1 MHGAD
6 ITVIGAGAVGLAIAA
21 EVANEKRDVFVIEKN
36 ETFGQE
42 TSSRNSQVVHA
53 GIYYPEG
60 TLKAKTCVAG
70 NAIIYEL
77 CNKHGIE
84 HRRLGK
90 LIVAVDDGEMEQLEV
105 LLNRGEGNG
114 VDGLKML
121 DRHELKR
128 VEPNVRAM
136 AALFSPSSGIVDF
149 HAMMRYFLGKAT
161 DNGAKVVYKTKVVGI
176 EKGGNHGYKV
186 FVEDQSGGFSFITRV
201 LINCAGL
208 SSERVAKLAGIAT
221 IEAGYKLYYC
231 KGEYFKLARDKSKL
245 VRRLVYP
252 PPKQRG
258 AGLGIHVTP
267 SLDGSILLG
276 PNARYVDVVDYSV
289 DNQQKEAFCDSV
301 REFLPFIQYE
311 DLEPEMAGIRP
322 TLQGPQ
328 DEFRDF
334 IIRDE
339 YDKGLPGFINLIG
352 IESPGLT
359 ASPAI
364 AKYVA
369 DIVNETFGGG

>member
-1 MHGAD
+1 MYGAD
-6 ITVIGAGAVGLAIAA
+6 ITVIGAGVVGLAIAA
-21 EVANEKRDVFVIEKN
+21 EVANEKREVFVIEKN

-77 CNKHGIE
+77 CNKHGIG

-90 LIVAVDDGEMEQLEV
+90 IIVAVDDGEMEQLEV
-105 LLNRGEGNG
+105 LLNRGERNG
-114 VDGLKML
+114 VDGLRIL
-121 DRHELKR
+121 DRQQLKR
-128 VEPNVRAM
+128 VEPNVRAA
-136 AALFSPSSGIVDF
+136 AALFSPSSGIADS

-161 DNGAKVVYKTKVVGI
+161 DNGAKVVYKTKVGGI
-176 EKGGNHGYKV
+176 EKGSNHGYKV

-276 PNARYVDVVDYSV
+276 PNARYVDVIDYSV

-301 REFLPFIQYE
+301 RGFLPFIQYE

-369 DIVNETFGGG
+369 EIVNETL

>member
-1 MHGAD
+1 MHRAD
-6 ITVIGAGAVGLAIAA
+6 ITVIGAGVVGLAIAA
-21 EVANEKRDVFVIEKN
+21 EIANEKREVFVVERN

-70 NAIIYEL
+70 NTIIYEL
-77 CNKHGIE
+77 CNKHGIG

-90 LIVAVDDGEMEQLEV
+90 IIVAVDDGEMEQLQV
-105 LLNRGEGNG
+105 LLNRGERNG

-121 DRHELKR
+121 DRQQVKR
-128 VEPNVRAM
+128 VEPNVRAA
-136 AALFSPSSGIVDF
+136 AALFSPSSGIVDS

-176 EKGGNHGYKV
+176 EKGSNHGYKV

-208 SSERVAKLAGIAT
+208 SSERVAELAGIAT

-231 KGEYFKLARDKSKL
+231 KGEYFKLARGKSKL

-276 PNARYVDVVDYSV
+276 PNARYIDVVDYSV
-289 DNQQKEAFCDSV
+289 DNQQKEPFCDSV

-369 DIVNETFGGG
+369 DIVNETL